1 MRADIPPKAGGNQVA
16 IMHKISAKKRFLAF
30 RPKATQITAR

>member
-16 IMHKISAKKRFLAF
+16 IMHKISAKKRFSAF
-30 RPKATQITAR
+30 RLKATQITAR